1 MYASVRLRLNTVTL
15 AFGYKILGVQSE
27 RSEFYEKA

>member
-1 MYASVRLRLNTVTL
+1 MYASVWMRLNTVTL
-15 AFGYKILGVQSE
+15 AFGYKLLGVQSE